1 MMTSTLRLALTCLG
15 IAVSVGAVPTAAPQS
30 TPAPIVVIE
39 TAKGTIELE
48 LFPADAPK
56 SVAHIVSLLNR
67 NFYRG
72 QRIHRAERTLV
83 QFGDPGTRD
92 MSRMDSWG
100 SGNSGQPI
108 GVAEFSKR
116 THQRGAVGLAHGG
129 NAKYADSQIYIMK
142 TASPALDGKHAV
154 IGRVLSGMD
163 VVDKLEKADPLR
175 RVSLKAAAPK

>member
-1 MMTSTLRLALTCLG
+1 
-15 IAVSVGAVPTAAPQS
+15 
-30 TPAPIVVIE
+30 
-39 TAKGTIELE
+39 
-48 LFPADAPK
+48 
-56 SVAHIVSLLNR
+56 
-67 NFYRG
+67 
-72 QRIHRAERTLV
+72 
-83 QFGDPGTRD
+83 

-175 RVSLKAAAPK
+175 RVALKAAAPK